1 MTATD
6 LAMFPTKLLLIGL
19 VVALTSCA
27 TGLSAQDDDTPS
39 RLLPRGFTRGVT
51 GILSVTL
58 LLSAGL

>member
-1 MTATD
+1 
-6 LAMFPTKLLLIGL
+6 MFPAKLLLIGL

-27 TGLSAQDDDTPS
+27 TGLSAQEDDTPS

-58 LLSAGL
+58 LLSIAQ